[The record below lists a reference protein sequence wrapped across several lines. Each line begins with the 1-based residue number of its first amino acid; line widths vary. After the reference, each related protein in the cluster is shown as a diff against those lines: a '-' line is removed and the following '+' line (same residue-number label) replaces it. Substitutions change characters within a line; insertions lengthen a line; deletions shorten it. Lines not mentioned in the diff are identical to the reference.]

1 MAVDTRH
8 TPRTIDLDPDLL
20 ATPFARET
28 NWHVITGAPSCGK
41 TTLIDM
47 LADQGFRTVA
57 EAARQFIETE
67 MSAGYSIDELHERGA
82 ELQHRLL
89 EIKLSVESAL
99 PPAVVSFLDDAVP
112 GSISW
117 YRLFGLNPNTA
128 LPHCFRH
135 RYATVLVLDP
145 LPLEL
150 DGIRFE
156 DDFTGVLDQWIEK
169 DYTALGYSVVR
180 VPVMTPEARLRFVLE
195 RVSHPTAG
203 ASQLP
208 SQT

>member
-67 MSAGYSIDELHERGA
+67 MSAGYSIDELHERGLLQLLGDGEPVA
-82 ELQHRLL
+82 ELGEQ
-89 EIKLSVESAL
+89 
-99 PPAVVSFLDDAVP
+99 
-112 GSISW
+112 
-117 YRLFGLNPNTA
+117 GLVGRA
-128 LPHCFRH
+128 
-135 RYATVLVLDP
+135 D
-145 LPLEL
+145 E
-150 DGIRFE
+150 
-156 DDFTGVLDQWIEK
+156 
-169 DYTALGYSVVR
+169 
-180 VPVMTPEARLRFVLE
+180 
-195 RVSHPTAG
+195 
-203 ASQLP
+203 
-208 SQT
+208 